1 MEEHGLDLGEGA
13 ERSGGKEN
21 CGWKVIYER
30 RLSKRKK
37 GKKSKGRKN
46 KQEWEASHTW
56 WEIYLLKMFPKYTN
70 T

>member
-37 GKKSKGRKN
+37 GKKK
-46 KQEWEASHTW
+46 
-56 WEIYLLKMFPKYTN
+56 LK
-70 T
+70 